1 MLEIGDLAKLLDCS
15 RRSARRRI
23 AEKCSAGSKSASSSS
38 KHWPV
43 SGVISLAQTRPENLP
58 MAAWKARRLEP
69 IALRRDPRAREAI
82 GRKTRP
88 KTSKNLGTVT
98 WRLEAIA
105 PLFSRKVRSA
115 LRLRTHQMG
124 ENSRVVAKLCD
135 NSLTIFGPLGTKS
148 RGHSRSG

>member
-1 MLEIGDLAKLLDCS
+1 LNRSGLFQEETLQPIWVEFRAGARSITSEPKSAAMLEIGDLARLLDCS

-69 IALRRDPRAREAI
+69 IALRRDPRAR
-82 GRKTRP
+82 
-88 KTSKNLGTVT
+88 
-98 WRLEAIA
+98 
-105 PLFSRKVRSA
+105 
-115 LRLRTHQMG
+115 
-124 ENSRVVAKLCD
+124 
-135 NSLTIFGPLGTKS
+135 
-148 RGHSRSG
+148 